1 MLTEIKYT
9 NFQGL
14 ISSVYADLYKSHKMG
29 FLKHQHNLFMPA
41 LQEKL

>member
-14 ISSVYADLYKSHKMG
+14 ILSVYADLYESRKVG
-29 FLKHQHNLFMPA
+29 FLQHQHNLFMPA